1 MAQYYIMYQGQVTG
15 PMTRE
20 QIFAYGVNRDTMVSA
35 DGGEWR
41 PLYAYPELMELLASQ
56 PAVNQADSYRS
67 SYGFQRQVGFG
78 EAVKAGF
85 SNYFNFSGRASRSE
99 FWWWMLFSWIVS
111 WLFSS
116 FLMPDYTSVVLG
128 SSGDP
133 EAIMSAFED
142 IFLSPGYIVN
152 CLISL
157 ALFIPCLS
165 VTVRRLHD
173 IGRSGWW
180 VFLYFIICVGP
191 IILLVWYCK
200 ASQDGE
206 NQYGPEPNMTY
217 PEGIN

>member
-78 EAVKAGF
+78 EAVKVGF
-85 SNYFNFSGRASRSE
+85 SKFFCFSGRASRSE
-99 FWWWMLFSWIVS
+99 FWWWILFSWIVS
-111 WLFSS
+111 WVLST
-116 FLMPDYTSVVLG
+116 FLTPSYTS
-128 SSGDP
+128 SIMAASGDP
-133 EAIMSAFED
+133 EAMMSAMTDF
-142 IFLSPGYIVN
+142 ITSPGYIVSI
-152 CLISL
+152 LINL
-157 ALFIPCLS
+157 ALFIPTLAVS
-165 VTVRRLHD
+165 VRRLHD
-173 IGRSGWW
+173 TGRSGWW
-180 VFLYFIICVGP
+180 YLLNFVACIGW

-200 ASQDGE
+200 ASQSGE